1 MFLCLWFLGHSPEKL
16 TLTLKLVFIVIDD
29 SFNLFF
35 YFWWKSF
42 TNWISEVLILPLML
56 FECLICKSNVICRV
70 QRAKILFQN
79 ERIFLMHR
87 IPSIKRIGKSIKNR
101 FIFCELW
108 LNLNILITFHSL
120 RSYSIV
126 FQKRGHWLV

>member
-42 TNWISEVLILPLML
+42 TNWISEVLILPLRL

-87 IPSIKRIGKSIKNR
+87 IPSIKRIGKTIKNR
-101 FIFCELW
+101 VIYYEFGPSLCSFK
-108 LNLNILITFHSL
+108 TFHSL
-120 RSYSIV
+120 RSDSIV